1 MVLCELY
8 FYFLLKQAIIQS
20 DMDTAA
26 KKQNG
31 VVFTPEWVVDF
42 MVEEVFKG
50 CKITGNE
57 KILDAGCGEG
67 VFSVIA
73 AQKFSELSGKKI
85 QKVIEDNIY
94 VADISKEHIEK
105 TKQNLQNLSKIKIK
119 KYNAVA
125 DDFCFHKFDEKFDFI
140 IGNPPYVRIQNLNGR
155 KEELQKNYITASSGS
170 IDLYFCF
177 FEQALKLL
185 NKNGKIAFIT
195 PNSHFHSAAGKKLRV
210 LMLPHLTKIINFDHF
225 QVFKD
230 ATAYTAITFL
240 QNEKTANFLY
250 AENFKN
256 DFNNLDYKNI
266 SAQHMRTE
274 RWEFFDERY
283 LDKIIKLNK
292 KYSTLQEV
300 ANIHY
305 GIATLKD
312 DVYIFSPEK
321 IDADYFYF
329 NNFKIE
335 KDLCVPIIKASTYK
349 GKKQNLFLIFPYKN
363 EKIIPKNIF
372 QKKYPEA
379 YRYFLQKRDILEMR
393 DKGGGKNYEEFYA
406 FGRNQGLK
414 TSFGKKI
421 ITSVM
426 NLTPRFYV
434 IEDEKSSFYAGY
446 CVKPKK
452 EVDLYKLCEALNS
465 NLMEEYINL
474 VSKSYRG
481 GYKSYAKSFL
491 KDFVHPQFYKSQPAL
506 F

>member
-1 MVLCELY
+1 MN
-8 FYFLLKQAIIQS
+8 AII
-20 DMDTAA
+20 
-26 KKQNG
+26 KKENG
-31 VVFTPEWVVDF
+31 VVFTPEWVANF
-42 MVEEVFKG
+42 MIEKVFNG
-50 CKITGNE
+50 QKILGDE

-67 VFSVIA
+67 VFATIA
-73 AQKFSELSGKKI
+73 AQRFAKLTGKNI
-85 QKVIEDNIY
+85 NEIIEQNIY
-94 VADISKEHIEK
+94 FIDTSDEYIEK
-105 TKQNLQNLSKIKIK
+105 TKQNLQKLSKDKIK
-119 KYNAVA
+119 QFNAVI
-125 DDFCFHKFDEKFDFI
+125 DDFCFHKFDKKFDFI

-155 KEELQKNYITASSGS
+155 KEQLQKNYITASNGS

-177 FEQALKLL
+177 FEQALNLL

-195 PNSHFHSAAGKKLRV
+195 PNSHFHSAAGKNLRN
-210 LMLPHLTKIINFDHF
+210 LILPHLVEIINFDHF

-240 QNEKTANFLY
+240 QNEKTTNFLY

-256 DFNNLDYKNI
+256 NFENLEYKKI
-266 SAQHMRTE
+266 STQHMKSE
-274 RWEFFDERY
+274 RWEFFDKKY
-283 LDKIIKLNK
+283 LDKIVKLNK

-312 DVYIFSPEK
+312 DIYIFSPDK
-321 IDADYFYF
+321 DDKNYFF
-329 NNFKIE
+329 LNNFSIE

-349 GKKQNLFLIFPYKN
+349 GKNQNLFLIFPYKN

-379 YRYFLQKRDILEMR
+379 YKYFLHHKDILSMR

-421 ITSVM
+421 ITSAM
-426 NLTPRFYV
+426 NLSPRFYV
-434 IEDEKSSFYAGY
+434 IEDEKTSFYAGY
-446 CVKPKK
+446 CVKPKNDT
-452 EVDLYKLCEALNS
+452 DLYKLCEALNS
-465 NLMEEYINL
+465 NLMGEYINS

-491 KDFVHPQFYKSQPAL
+491 KDFAHPQFYKSQPAL

>member
-1 MVLCELY
+1 MN
-8 FYFLLKQAIIQS
+8 AII
-20 DMDTAA
+20 

-31 VVFTPEWVVDF
+31 VVFTPQWVVDF
-42 MVEEVFKG
+42 IIEEILNSQ
-50 CKITGNE
+50 KINGDE

-67 VFSVIA
+67 IFTTIA

-85 QKVIEDNIY
+85 EKVIEDNIY
-94 VADISKEHIEK
+94 FTDISEEYIEK
-105 TKQNLQNLSKIKIK
+105 TKQNLQKLSKTKIK
-119 KYNAVA
+119 KYNAIT
-125 DDFCFHKFDEKFDFI
+125 DDFCFHNFDEKFDFI
-140 IGNPPYVRIQNLNGR
+140 IGNPPYVRIQNLNDR
-155 KEELQKNYITASSGS
+155 KEQLQKKYITASSGS

-185 NKNGKIAFIT
+185 NKDGKIAFIT
-195 PNSHFHSAAGKKLRV
+195 PNSHFHSAAGKKLRN
-210 LMLPHLTKIINFDHF
+210 LTLSHLIKIVNFDHF

-230 ATAYTAITFL
+230 VTAYTAITFL
-240 QNEKTANFLY
+240 QKENTTNFLY

-256 DFNNLDYKNI
+256 DFKNI
-266 SAQHMRTE
+266 EYKKILAQHMRPE
-274 RWEFFDERY
+274 RWEFFDEKY

-292 KYSTLQEV
+292 KYSTLREV

-312 DVYIFSPEK
+312 DIYIFLPK
-321 IDADYFYF
+321 KTDKDYFYF
-329 NNFKIE
+329 DNFKIE
-335 KDLCVPIIKASTYK
+335 RDLCVPIIKASTYK
-349 GKKQNLFLIFPYKN
+349 GENQNFFLIFPYKN

-379 YRYFLQKRDILEMR
+379 YKYFLQKRDILETR
-393 DKGGGKNYEEFYA
+393 DKGGGKNYKEFYA

-421 ITSVM
+421 ITSTM
-426 NLTPRFYV
+426 NIIPRFYV

-446 CVKPKK
+446 CVKPQNNIDFY
-452 EVDLYKLCEALNS
+452 ELCEALNS
-465 NLMEEYINL
+465 DLMKEYINS

-491 KDFVHPQFYKSQPAL
+491 KDFVHPQFYKNQPVL